1 MSARPFLRIS
11 TPVNGLLA
19 ALGLAAVAALTTRNI
34 GATAR
39 LSLELLLG
47 GLWLFYVVQLAD
59 TLVLWQAADRRT
71 PIAELLIDAAA
82 VFVPLAAFLLVDSR
96 DQSLFCGI
104 WLLKPLRES
113 TFFRLLGRVVSRAA
127 PNLIGVTSLFGIVLF
142 GASLIAY
149 LIERDVQPDKFG
161 SVPQAMW
168 WAVVTLSTTGY
179 GDEIPQTLA
188 GRVLAGLV
196 MMSGIG
202 IFALWAGILAT
213 GFFEEVRRQD
223 FVRNWQ
229 LVAAVP
235 LFQKLGS
242 AAFVEIVRA
251 LRPRVVPAGAII
263 CRKGEA
269 GDQMFFIVEGRV
281 AIATSSP
288 TPIELGPGSF
298 FGEMALISGEPR
310 SATVSAATE
319 VSLLSLYSEDF
330 QMLSSSNPE
339 IADVI
344 RKTADERRGVAPRH

>member
-1 MSARPFLRIS
+1 MSARPLLRMS
-11 TPVNGLLA
+11 DAANGLLA
-19 ALGLAAVAALTTRNI
+19 AAGLVAVAALTASSL
-34 GATAR
+34 GAGVR
-39 LSLELLLG
+39 LAIEGLLAGIWAVYL
-47 GLWLFYVVQLAD
+47 LQLSD
-59 TLVLWQAADRRT
+59 TL
-71 PIAELLIDAAA
+71 IAFWARDGRASVTEAVIDLLA
-82 VFVPLAAFLLVDSR
+82 VVVPLAGLLFAGTR
-96 DQSLFCGI
+96 DQSLYCGV
-104 WLLKPLRES
+104 WLLKPLRHS
-113 TFFRLLGRVVSRAA
+113 TFFRLLGRVVARAA
-127 PNLIGVTSLFGIVLF
+127 PNLVGVTSLFGIVLF

-161 SVPQAMW
+161 SIPQAMW

-179 GDEIPQTLA
+179 GDEIPMTFA

-235 LFQKLGS
+235 LFQRLGS

-251 LRPRVVPAGAII
+251 LRPRVVPSGAII

-281 AIATSSP
+281 TIATPSP
-288 TPIELGPGSF
+288 TPVELGPGSF

-310 SATVSAATE
+310 SATVTAETE

-339 IADVI
+339 IAEVI
-344 RKTADERRGVAPRH
+344 RKTAETRRGRTPEA